1 MKRQVITVN
10 KKHDGYRLDVTIAE
24 SGLDLSRRKIRS
36 IIDVGGVYVNKK
48 RVRIASRTVHEGD
61 RIELDYDLQKITSF
75 KRPTFKLTEADI
87 LFEDEHVLVLN
98 KPAGL
103 PTQATREQS
112 VMHVIPLLKKLFEE
126 LNRPKIDFA
135 LVHRLDMETSG
146 ALIVA
151 KNAEA
156 ADYIGD
162 QFRQHTVEKV
172 YHAIASGVAKEKK
185 FKVECQ
191 LSAIQPKIGIVK
203 VVNRSGKSSLT
214 HFKVECSNAAL
225 KLHLIS
231 CAPVTGRTHQIRV
244 HLDHVGLPIVG
255 DKKYGRNK
263 VKLSDELAA
272 LASTH
277 QFLHAHTI
285 TFSPA
290 SGEASVSVSAPYP
303 EDMVSFLKLAKL
315 APSA

>member
-1 MKRQVITVN
+1 MKRQVITVS
-10 KKHDGYRLDVTIAE
+10 KKHDGYRLDVTISE

-87 LFEDEHVLVLN
+87 LFENEHALVVN

-112 VMHVIPLLKKLFEE
+112 VMHVIPLLKKFFEE
-126 LNRPKIDFA
+126 LERPATDFT

-151 KNAEA
+151 KNAVA
-156 ADYIGD
+156 AQFIGD
-162 QFRQHTVEKV
+162 QFRNHTIEKE
-172 YHAIASGVAKEKK
+172 YHAIAAGVAKAKT

-203 VVNRSGKSSLT
+203 VVTRGGKSSLT
-214 HFKVECSNAAL
+214 HFKIEASNPAL

-231 CAPVTGRTHQIRV
+231 CSPVTGRTHQIRV
-244 HLDHVGLPIVG
+244 HLEHVGLPIVG

-263 VKLSDELAA
+263 VKLPDELAA

-277 QFLHAHTI
+277 QFLHARAI
-285 TFSPA
+285 SFCPA
-290 SGEASVSVSAPYP
+290 SDAASVSVSAPYP
-303 EDMVSFLKLAKL
+303 EDMVAFLKASKL
-315 APSA
+315 T